1 MDACGKYLVDEI
13 SDLLRRRERATIGH
27 PSFPRAAVLIPLF
40 AKEGGCHILFTRR
53 SDQVKHHK
61 GQISFPGGAFDNED
75 EDLERTALREAF
87 EEIGVKEK
95 DVQVLGA
102 LDDIVTSSE
111 FVVTPYV
118 GIIPYPYSFQL
129 SAVEIAEL
137 IIVPL
142 ASLLEPDSFAERE
155 IIDYDFKKVVE
166 SYQHDRHIIWG
177 ATARILKQFLAVI
190 AAPGP
195 VGGIKK

>member
-1 MDACGKYLVDEI
+1 MEACGKYFVDEI
-13 SDLLRRRERATIGH
+13 REVLHRRGRETVNH

-40 AKEGGCHILFTRR
+40 AKEGGCHILFTKR
-53 SDQVKHHK
+53 SHQVKHHK
-61 GQISFPGGAFDNED
+61 GQISFPGGVFDD
-75 EDLERTALREAF
+75 EDIDLKRTALREAF

-111 FVVTPYV
+111 FVVTPFV

-137 IIVPL
+137 IVIPL
-142 ASLLEPDSFAERE
+142 ASLLDPGSFAERE
-155 IIDYDFKKVVE
+155 IIDNDSKRVVE
-166 SYQHDRHIIWG
+166 SYQHGHHIIWG

-190 AAPGP
+190 THPES
-195 VGGIKK
+195 V